1 MLERLL
7 NLLRDPRTHSLVD
20 LASALDTS
28 PEMVQAMLKDLERMG
43 YVRQVTG
50 CAQNCSGCPMN
61 SSCTL
66 AGPTR
71 IWALVER
78 HEP

>member
-20 LASALDTS
+20 LANALDTS
-28 PEMVQAMLKDLERMG
+28 TEMVQAMLKDLERMG

-50 CAQNCSGCPMN
+50 CAQNCSKQCSLK

-66 AGPTR
+66 SGPTR

-78 HEP
+78 H

>member
-7 NLLRDPRTHSLVD
+7 NLLRAPRTHSLAD
-20 LASALDTS
+20 LAHALDTS
-28 PEMVQAMLKDLERMG
+28 PEMVQAMLEDLERMG
-43 YVRQVTG
+43 YLRQVTG
-50 CAQNCSGCPMN
+50 CAQGCSGCSLKN
-61 SSCTL
+61 SCIS

-78 HEP
+78 H